1 MRHLRRFNESA
12 QNFKELKFDE
22 DMMSQTS
29 MIMNLIRNPYER
41 NCNKLGVLIISTLD
55 KEVSSKLF
63 RSKTSLKDD
72 PESFRVIYRDYVD
85 LLILF
90 ITSVIDDKLMKEMFS
105 NVIIHEGADLEEE
118 FVSALEINDRVV
130 LLLHSP
136 DRGSSLRI
144 QDDNHTI
151 KFDEVLSIVE
161 NLCEIYNQK
170 LK

>member
-1 MRHLRRFNESA
+1 MKHLQNKMKYLRRFNESV
-12 QNFKELKFDE
+12 QSFKELKFDE
-22 DMMSQTS
+22 NMMSQTS
-29 MIMNLIRNPYER
+29 MIMNLIPNPFER
-41 NCNKLGVLIISTLD
+41 NCNKLGALIISTLD
-55 KEVSSKLF
+55 KEVSNNKCMYRMYRHF
-63 RSKTSLKDD
+63 
-72 PESFRVIYRDYVD
+72 RDYAD

-90 ITSVIDDKLMKEMFS
+90 VTSVIDDKLMKEMFS

-136 DRGSSLRI
+136 ERGSSLRI